1 MDHNSNCRYVSFE
14 RLMCFILVRKRSSL
28 NFYCVVSLVEWATF
42 KQPTHFSFRSRG
54 PFALGIP
61 TPSQR
66 KDLYCKAMHPAGT
79 FEDNFFFSKW
89 WDMWSFPGA
98 HIWVSEVDKSKIW
111 ISTPKN
117 QGSFWQN
124 FVRWRRVWLGIW
136 FLVVGG
142 PQTLFSS
149 QGICMSKSKFLIT
162 HLGGGFSFF
171 YFHPYLGKIPIL
183 TNIFQWVVQPPT
195 R

>member
-1 MDHNSNCRYVSFE
+1 MLNQWNKHNHIISLNGPQFKLQV
-14 RLMCFILVRKRSSL
+14 CFIWKTDVFHLVGKDQVWTSIVWSHWLSEPHLSSQLTSRSGREVRLPLEYPRLHS
-28 NFYCVVSLVEWATF
+28 
-42 KQPTHFSFRSRG
+42 G
-54 PFALGIP
+54 
-61 TPSQR
+61 

-142 PQTLFSS
+142 PQTLF
-149 QGICMSKSKFLIT
+149 QFT
-162 HLGGGFSFF
+162 RHL
-171 YFHPYLGKIPIL
+171 Y
-183 TNIFQWVVQPPT
+183 V
-195 R
+195 